1 MPLENK
7 KIRVGKIIVL
17 LQDRAEISL
26 KLPEGFVPRTQKLNG
41 SCFF

>member
-7 KIRVGKIIVL
+7 KLGKIRVL

-26 KLPEGFVPRTQKLNG
+26 KLPEDFVPRTRKLNG